1 MTYSASKFVADLK
14 ASVSLEVPR
23 TVQESLSEPV
33 GRRPDPNDV
42 VLSEWY
48 NGLTEYDKK
57 MIGTVVEEATRMT
70 LFSVLTILDGAD
82 VISEELREYD
92 LRLTIKKGDEEILL
106 SSTEKGASAKELEFL
121 HDLFYD

>member
-1 MTYSASKFVADLK
+1 MTYAASKFVADLK

-23 TVQESLSEPV
+23 TVQESLREPV

-106 SSTEKGASAKELEFL
+106 SSTKEGASTKELEFL